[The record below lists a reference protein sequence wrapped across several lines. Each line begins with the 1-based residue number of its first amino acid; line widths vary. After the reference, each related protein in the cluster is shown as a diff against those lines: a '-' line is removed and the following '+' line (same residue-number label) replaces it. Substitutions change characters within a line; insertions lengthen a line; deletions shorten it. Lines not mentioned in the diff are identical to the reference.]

1 MLTKL
6 FLIVS
11 SASPLAATLFAQ
23 AQDVS
28 SGGGRADI
36 NWLSYLL
43 NGGPFAI
50 VVFLLV
56 TDKLTT
62 PGERDRLRV
71 ELTAAHAREER
82 LNENIRNDIVP
93 MMALVHEAATR
104 STEATERIINVLVED
119 KAEKG

>member
-1 MLTKL
+1 MMWRV
-6 FLIVS
+6 FLLVT
-11 SASPLAATLFAQ
+11 SASPLASKIFLQ
-23 AQDVS
+23 AQETA
-28 SGGGRADI
+28 GGGGTDI
-36 NWLSYLL
+36 NWISYLL

-71 ELTAAHAREER
+71 ELTAAHAREEK